1 MSYLKEYWAFQA
13 KFQQE
18 FNMKLIL
25 TEEQEFLRDTA
36 KDFAQERTP
45 ITHFRS
51 LRDNNDQNL
60 WDKDI
65 WQEMVNL
72 GWSGILI
79 PEEFGG
85 SNFGVAGISVILQ
98 ECGKTLTPS
107 PLFSTGVLGAYAIS
121 NFGTQE
127 QKEQYL
133 PKIVNGQITTALAV
147 DESSHHDPSKTSLT
161 AEKKD
166 DKYLLNGKKTFV
178 IDGASAD
185 VLIVLTRTSGNSG
198 ELAGLTLFIID
209 SNADGINKIKLD
221 MADSRN
227 YANINFNDVKCSNQD
242 ILGALESGGETVES
256 ILDIGRIAISAEMLG
271 NAESAFETTIEYL
284 KQRKQFGV
292 LIGTFQ
298 ALQHRAAAMF
308 CEIELTKS
316 AVMAAVHGADERSNE
331 LQRLSSLT
339 KTIAGETLHLVSNE
353 AIQMHGGIGVTDEY
367 DLGFFIKRS
376 RVAEQIFGSS
386 TYHTE
391 RYANLSGF

>member
-1 MSYLKEYWAFQA
+1 
-13 KFQQE
+13 
-18 FNMKLIL
+18 MKLIL

-36 KDFAQERTP
+36 KNFAQERTP
-45 ITHFRS
+45 VAHFRA
-51 LRDNNDQNL
+51 LRDSNDQNL

-133 PKIVNGQITTALAV
+133 PKIVNGEITTALAV

-166 DKYLLNGKKTFV
+166 DKYILNGKKTFV

-209 SNADGINKIKLD
+209 SNADGIDKTKLD

-227 YANINFNDVKCSNQD
+227 YANINFNDVKCSDQD

-331 LQRLSSLT
+331 LQRLSSLA
-339 KTIAGETLHLVSNE
+339 KTVAGETLHLVSNE